1 MNELIQLLQQVKR
14 QWGQET
20 VAAIVAEMQRQ
31 NLSYQGR
38 LQESISFKQDETLDG
53 NITFDMLNY
62 GEYLDLGVNGRNS
75 AYTTRFQFSGEPEK
89 IRAMGGA
96 LFAWANSKGLNAWAV
111 AHSIQRK
118 GLRPRRFFTD
128 VIEQRLDELG
138 PMLEEAYKNYLN
150 QQTNRQQNQ

>member
-1 MNELIQLLQQVKR
+1 
-14 QWGQET
+14 
-20 VAAIVAEMQRQ
+20 
-31 NLSYQGR
+31 
-38 LQESISFKQDETLDG
+38 
-53 NITFDMLNY
+53 
-62 GEYLDLGVNGRNS
+62 
-75 AYTTRFQFSGEPEK
+75 
-89 IRAMGGA
+89 MGGA

-118 GLRPRRFFTD
+118 GLRPRRFFTY

>member
-53 NITFDMLNY
+53 NITFDMTVGSSFFSVGGVENIQLNKDNHLPIRRI
-62 GEYLDLGVNGRNS
+62 ENG
-75 AYTTRFQFSGEPEK
+75 
-89 IRAMGGA
+89 
-96 LFAWANSKGLNAWAV
+96 
-111 AHSIQRK
+111 
-118 GLRPRRFFTD
+118 
-128 VIEQRLDELG
+128 
-138 PMLEEAYKNYLN
+138 
-150 QQTNRQQNQ
+150 